1 MFIYASISWNRQY
14 WFPRC
19 IAIFG
24 RILSGM
30 KIVERLGAVAVDG
43 DDRPREDIRIRKS
56 SVVDLD

>member
-1 MFIYASISWNRQY
+1 MNVTEIVNTDLLLSL
-14 WFPRC
+14 
-19 IAIFG
+19 AIFG

-30 KIVERLGAVAVDG
+30 KIVERLGAVAVDK